1 MAKPQPKQ
9 SIKKPKTLKEQKKE
23 LESRL
28 FGEKDKKKKKEI
40 QGMIKKLDLE
50 IEKELQEKKNE
61 ENAKKQTIRQLIPV
75 GIDPKTIYCLNF
87 KNKNCDL

>member
-28 FGEKDKKKKKEI
+28 FGEKDKKKK
-40 QGMIKKLDLE
+40 LNV
-50 IEKELQEKKNE
+50 KNSISYFL
-61 ENAKKQTIRQLIPV
+61 KSLYPSPHTVSI
-75 GIDPKTIYCLNF
+75 
-87 KNKNCDL
+87 